1 MRLFL
6 TLLLLSVFHFSFSQ
20 TYWQQEVNY
29 KISVKL
35 DDVKHI
41 IRGVEEF
48 EYVNNSPSTL
58 DKIYIHLWANAYKNG
73 ETALAKQLYSGGET
87 DLQFGADSLKG
98 YIDSLDFTIDGQKIK
113 WEFDPKHIDIALV
126 YLDKPLA
133 PGARTIIKTPFK
145 VQIPSGS
152 ISRLGHI
159 GQSYQIT
166 QWYPKP
172 AVYDKN
178 GWNQM
183 PYLNQGEFYSEYGS
197 YDVSITLPKNYVVGA
212 TGDLQTSS
220 EQDFL
225 KEKVKETEKNIG
237 KYSSENKEQM
247 AFPKSDTEFKTIR
260 FTQTKVHDFAWF
272 ADKRYLVLKGEVKLP
287 HSERYVTSWAMFT
300 PQNASLWQR
309 AIEYINDGTYYY
321 SLWNGDYPYNQVT
334 AVDGTISAGGG
345 MEYPNVTVIG
355 STGNARSLETVIVH
369 EVGHNWFYGILGS
382 NERVHGWMDEGMN
395 TLNEV
400 RYMQTKYPK
409 NAFTSEQ
416 IAGRFIHMDNLDYR
430 AQGDYLYKV
439 LAHFGLDQPIETHST
454 DFSPTNYGLIMY
466 QKTGLI
472 FYYLKD
478 YLGEDLFNKC
488 MQAYF
493 EEWKFKHPQP
503 DDMRKSMES
512 TSGKNLTWLFDDLIK
527 TTNHVDYKIQCVHHA
542 KNGNTTVKVKN
553 VGQVNGPIEVNVFN
567 GDSIVETAWAEPG
580 QRTIE
585 LKTNKSSIT
594 KVAID
599 AGREIPEINRQ
610 NNFWSSKSLF
620 PKMEKP
626 RFQFLLGDQDNF
638 RYNNFYTPIIAGN
651 QEDKLMLGI
660 AFHNVALP
668 LRATQ
673 YLLAPMYSFGNKSL
687 AGIVEMAH
695 TFLPKKQFKTL
706 TIGGS
711 IKRFKT
717 DSAFENLK
725 SGVNFGSIY
734 LQSQFGNRGKKSN
747 LLQTGKVQ
755 MAIRNEVRGD
765 NSLFLMG
772 GFAWYEL
779 GFQTQ
784 DHRFKTQFRYDEM
797 HNMDNNADVLRRI
810 SIQTEYSFRYL
821 RNKMKR
827 WIHLRTFFGNNLA
840 YSNGSSIGYQ
850 YYQMSLSGANGKQ
863 DLFMEEYYFDR
874 FNSTSI
880 QRNNNFGAFNST
892 STFGTTS
899 FWMATAN
906 LYVPLPIP
914 RLGFI
919 GVFGD
924 LGAFY
929 DGNTVNSVYNAG
941 LGIRL
946 SSIFGVYFPFLNSS
960 NMGNLYSNYL
970 RNIRLTLKFNPFS
983 KPLNLNGVGL

>member
-1 MRLFL
+1 MRLLFSF
-6 TLLLLSVFHFSFSQ
+6 LLLALFNNSFGQ
-20 TYWQQEVNY
+20 AYWQQEVNY

-35 DDVKHI
+35 DDKNHI

-87 DLQFGADSLKG
+87 DLRYGADSLKG
-98 YIDSLDFTIDGQKIK
+98 YIDSLDFSIDGQKIK

-172 AVYDKN
+172 AVFDKN

-197 YDVSITLPKNYVVGA
+197 YDVSITLPKNYIVGS
-212 TGDLQTSS
+212 TGDLQTES
-220 EQDFL
+220 EIEFL
-225 KEKVKETEKNIG
+225 KNKAVETEKNIG
-237 KYSSENKEQM
+237 SMTDNDKENMKFPASESEH
-247 AFPKSDTEFKTIR
+247 KTIR
-260 FTQTKVHDFAWF
+260 YKQSKVHDFAWF

-355 STGNARSLETVIVH
+355 SVGNARSLETVIVH

-400 RYMQTKYPK
+400 RYMQTKYPN

-430 AQGDYLYKV
+430 AQGDCLYKV
-439 LAHFGLDQPIETHST
+439 LAHFSADQPIETHSAEFT
-454 DFSPTNYGLIMY
+454 SVNYGLIMY
-466 QKTGLI
+466 QKTGLV

-493 EEWKFKHPQP
+493 SEWKFKHPQP
-503 DDMRKSMES
+503 EDMRKSMER
-512 TSGKNLTWLFDDLIK
+512 TSGKNLNWLFDDLIQ
-527 TTNHVDYKIQCVHHA
+527 TTNHVDYKIQCVHHS
-542 KNGNTTVKVKN
+542 KNGGASVKVKN
-553 VGQVNGPIEVNVFN
+553 VGQVNGPIELNVFK
-567 GDSIVETAWAEPG
+567 GDSIVETVWAEPG
-580 QRTIE
+580 QRTVE
-585 LKTNKSSIT
+585 VKTPKKVIT

-599 AGREIPEINRQ
+599 ANKEIPEINRQ
-610 NNFWSSKSLF
+610 NNFWTNRTMLSKVES
-620 PKMEKP
+620 P

-638 RYNNFYTPIIAGN
+638 KNNQFFTPIIAGN
-651 QEDKLMLGI
+651 QHDKLMLGMAVHNI
-660 AFHNVALP
+660 AVP
-668 LRATQ
+668 LRTTHF
-673 YLLAPMYSFGNKSL
+673 LLAPMFSFGNKSL
-687 AGIVEMAH
+687 AGIAEISH
-695 TFLPKKQFKTL
+695 TLLPKSNFKNVTF
-706 TIGGS
+706 GAN
-711 IKRFKT
+711 IKRFKA
-717 DSAFENLK
+717 DGNFENWE
-725 SGVNFGSIY
+725 SGLNFGSLYMQTQI
-734 LQSQFGNRGKKSN
+734 GNRKKNNLFQYSGKISIA
-747 LLQTGKVQ
+747 L
-755 MAIRNEVRGD
+755 RNEVRGD
-765 NSLFLMG
+765 NSINLG
-772 GFAWYEL
+772 GGYMWIESAANTTD
-779 GFQTQ
+779 Q
-784 DHRFKTQFRYDEM
+784 RFKLQLRYDEM
-797 HNMDNNADVLRRI
+797 HELTANSDQLRRV
-810 SIQTEYSFRYL
+810 SLTAEYSLRYL

-827 WIHLRTFFGNNLA
+827 WIHLRTFFGNNLS
-840 YSNGSSIGYQ
+840 YTNGSSIGYN
-850 YYQMSLSGANGKQ
+850 YYQLALSGANGMQ

-874 FNSTSI
+874 FNSSTI
-880 QRNNNFGAFNST
+880 QRNNNLGGFNST
-892 STFGTTS
+892 SSIGTTS
-899 FWMATAN
+899 FWMASAN
-906 LYVPLPIP
+906 LYAPLPLP
-914 RLGFI
+914 RLGFL
-919 GVFGD
+919 GVYGDFGT
-924 LGAFY
+924 FY
-929 DGNTVNSVYNAG
+929 NGNTINYAYNAG

-946 SSIFGVYFPFLNSS
+946 SSIFGVYFPLLNSS
-960 NMGNLYSNYL
+960 NMGNLYSNYS

-983 KPLNLNGVGL
+983 KPLSISGLGL